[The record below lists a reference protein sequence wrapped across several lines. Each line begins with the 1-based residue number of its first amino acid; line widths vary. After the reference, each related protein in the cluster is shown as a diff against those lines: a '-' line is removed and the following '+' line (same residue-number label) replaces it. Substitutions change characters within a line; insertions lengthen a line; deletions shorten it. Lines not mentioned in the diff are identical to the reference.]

1 MHKND
6 LRRASN
12 VFTFD
17 QKMPTDQNLMTKK
30 FLVFDSLPDGK
41 QFIPGF
47 PFYLS
52 VEKDRA
58 KCRQGVTFMILKQLR
73 ELCFRTVCKRKRE
86 IRCRLFSYSVPYR
99 ITGGSVTFS
108 SDAGL
113 RGMFFYLP
121 CRSFSDT
128 MKRTSF
134 SERNRYI
141 WQKEKV

>member
-58 KCRQGVTFMILKQLR
+58 KCRQGGDLHDPEAAQRAL
-73 ELCFRTVCKRKRE
+73 LPN
-86 IRCRLFSYSVPYR
+86 RL
-99 ITGGSVTFS
+99 
-108 SDAGL
+108 
-113 RGMFFYLP
+113 
-121 CRSFSDT
+121 
-128 MKRTSF
+128 
-134 SERNRYI
+134 
-141 WQKEKV
+141 